1 MLLIERGSGHMARAR
16 NLRVLVDGHDI
27 GALRQHAS
35 IMVQREP
42 GEHSLETELDGHRSE
57 RVRLL
62 LDPGH
67 DTRVT
72 VTVYPRMSLLAMLR
86 RSRSMFAF
94 TVAPAADRLQG
105 EAPAL
110 ASPG

>member
-1 MLLIERGSGHMARAR
+1 MLVIDRGSGHMAMGR
-16 NLRVLVDGHDI
+16 NLRVLVDGSDI

-42 GEHSLETELDGHRSE
+42 GEHSVEAELDGHRSE

-62 LDPGH
+62 LDAGH
-67 DTRVT
+67 DTHVT
-72 VTVYPRMSLLAMLR
+72 VTVYPRMSLLVMLR

-94 TVAPAADRLQG
+94 DVSPAADRLPG

-110 ASPG
+110 ASPR